1 MGKYSD
7 FTSQTPLVRPKSVLR
22 DDEHPCDVNVGVF
35 PRGLTSRFP
44 QSCKSAGKLP
54 LAQKLEIAYS
64 KDWQKHLKRYF
75 GYSYMK

>member
-7 FTSQTPLVRPKSVLR
+7 FTSQTPLVRTKSAIYTPKRDNETFKKVLR

-35 PRGLTSRFP
+35 PRGLTSRFT

-64 KDWQKHLKRYF
+64 KD
-75 GYSYMK
+75 